1 MKQRLLV
8 GIAVAAM
15 LVAGGALAQT
25 SNDATGTTTQAG
37 TSAAAM
43 PQITEASEF
52 VKQAAAGGEYEI
64 RSSKLALKQSK
75 SEDVKRI
82 AQRLID
88 DHTKAGKALKATVKE
103 AGVKAKI
110 PEKLD
115 QKHQTMMDELKKAK
129 GTAADFDK
137 IYLDQQLS
145 AHQDAIALF
154 SGYAESGDND
164 KLKSFAEATLPTL
177 QEHQQMVTSA
187 LAGMPSQ

>member
-1 MKQRLLV
+1 MKQRLLA
-8 GIAVAAM
+8 GIAVAVM
-15 LVAGGALAQT
+15 VFAGGAMAQT

-37 TSAAAM
+37 TSAAGM

-75 SEDVKRI
+75 SEDIKRI

-88 DHTKAGKALKATVKE
+88 DHTKAGKELKTIVKDG
-103 AGVKAKI
+103 GVKAKI

-115 QKHQTMMDELKKAK
+115 QKHQAMMDDLKKTK

-137 IYLDQQLS
+137 LYLDQQLS

-154 SGYAESGDND
+154 SGYAEGGDND
-164 KLKSFAEATLPTL
+164 KLKNFAEKTLPTL
-177 QEHQQMVTSA
+177 QEHQQMVTTA
-187 LAGMPSQ
+187 QAAMPTQ

>member
-1 MKQRLLV
+1 MKQRLLA
-8 GIAVAAM
+8 GIAVAVM
-15 LVAGGALAQT
+15 VFAGGAMAQT

-37 TSAAAM
+37 TSAAGM

-75 SEDVKRI
+75 SEDIKRI

-88 DHTKAGKALKATVKE
+88 DHTKAGKELKTTVKYG
-103 AGVKAKI
+103 GVKAKI

-115 QKHQTMMDELKKAK
+115 QKHQAMMSDLKKTK

-137 IYLDQQLS
+137 LYLDQQLS

-154 SGYAESGDND
+154 SGYAEGGDND
-164 KLKSFAEATLPTL
+164 KLKSFAEIGRASCRERVKTK
-177 QEHQQMVTSA
+177 EE
-187 LAGMPSQ
+187 GG

>member
-1 MKQRLLV
+1 MKQRLLA

-15 LVAGGALAQT
+15 VFAGGAMAQT

-37 TSAAAM
+37 TSAGGM

-52 VKQAAAGGEYEI
+52 VKQAGAGGEYEI

-75 SEDVKRI
+75 SEDIKRI

-88 DHTKAGKALKATVKE
+88 DHTKAGKELKTTVKDG
-103 AGVKAKI
+103 GVKAKI

-129 GTAADFDK
+129 GTTADFDK
-137 IYLDQQLS
+137 LYLDQQLS

-154 SGYAESGDND
+154 SGYAEGGDND
-164 KLKSFAEATLPTL
+164 KLKSFAEKTLPTL

-187 LAGMPSQ
+187 QAAMPTQ

>member
-1 MKQRLLV
+1 MKQRLLA

-15 LVAGGALAQT
+15 LFGGGALAQT

-82 AQRLID
+82 AQKLID
-88 DHTKAGKALKATVKE
+88 DHTKAGKELKATVKDG
-103 AGVKAKI
+103 GVKAKI

-115 QKHQTMMDELKKAK
+115 QKHQTMMEELKKAK
-129 GTAADFDK
+129 GTTADFDK
-137 IYLDQQLS
+137 LYLDQQLS

-154 SGYAESGDND
+154 SGYAEGGDND
-164 KLKSFAEATLPTL
+164 KLKSFAEKTLPTL
-177 QEHQQMVTSA
+177 QEHQQMITTA
-187 LAGMPSQ
+187 QAGMPTQ

>member
-1 MKQRLLV
+1 MKQPLLA

-15 LVAGGALAQT
+15 VFAGGAVAQT

-52 VKQAAAGGEYEI
+52 VKQAAAGGEFEI

-88 DHTKAGKALKATVKE
+88 DHTKAGKELKATVKD
-103 AGVKAKI
+103 AGVNAKI

-115 QKHQTMMDELKKAK
+115 QKHQSMMDELKKTK
-129 GTAADFDK
+129 GMAANFDK
-137 IYLDQQLS
+137 LYIDQQLS

-154 SGYAESGDND
+154 SGYAEGGDND
-164 KLKSFAEATLPTL
+164 KLKSFAEKTLPTL
-177 QEHQQMVTSA
+177 QEHQQMVTTA
-187 LAGMPSQ
+187 QAGMPTQ

>member
-1 MKQRLLV
+1 MKQRLLA

-15 LVAGGALAQT
+15 LFAGGAVAQT

-52 VKQAAAGGEYEI
+52 VKQAAAGGEFEI

-88 DHTKAGKALKATVKE
+88 DHTKAGKELKATVKD
-103 AGVKAKI
+103 AGVNAKI

-115 QKHQTMMDELKKAK
+115 QKHQSMMDELKKTKGMAAK
-129 GTAADFDK
+129 FDK
-137 IYLDQQLS
+137 LYIDQQLS

-154 SGYAESGDND
+154 SGYAEGGDND
-164 KLKSFAEATLPTL
+164 KLKSFAEKTLPTL
-177 QEHQQMVTSA
+177 QEHQQMVTTA
-187 LAGMPSQ
+187 QAGMPTQ

>member
-1 MKQRLLV
+1 MKQRLLA

-15 LVAGGALAQT
+15 LFAGGALAQT

-43 PQITEASEF
+43 PQITEVSEF
-52 VKQAAAGGEYEI
+52 VKQAAAGGEFEI

-88 DHTKAGKALKATVKE
+88 DHTKAGEELKSTVKQ
-103 AGVKAKI
+103 ADVKAKI

-115 QKHQTMMDELKKAK
+115 QKHQAMMDDLKKTK
-129 GTAADFDK
+129 GTANFDK
-137 IYLDQQLS
+137 VYLDQQLS

-177 QEHQQMVTSA
+177 QEHQQMVTSV

>member
-1 MKQRLLV
+1 MKQRLLA
-8 GIAVAAM
+8 GIALAAI
-15 LVAGGALAQT
+15 LLAGGALAQT

-52 VKQAAAGGEYEI
+52 VKQAAAGGEFEI

-82 AQRLID
+82 AEKLID
-88 DHTKAGKALKATVKE
+88 DHTKAGKELKTTIKQAD
-103 AGVKAKI
+103 VKAKI

-115 QKHQTMMDELKKAK
+115 QKHQAMMDELKKTK
-129 GTAADFDK
+129 GTADFDK
-137 IYLDQQLS
+137 RYLDQQLS

-154 SGYAESGDND
+154 SGYAEAGDND
-164 KLKSFAEATLPTL
+164 KLKSFAEKTLPAL
-177 QEHQQMVTSA
+177 QEHQQMVTTA
-187 LAGMPSQ
+187 QAAMPTQ

>member
-1 MKQRLLV
+1 MKQRLLA
-8 GIAVAAM
+8 GIAVAAV
-15 LVAGGALAQT
+15 LFAGGALAQT

-52 VKQAAAGGEYEI
+52 VKQAAAGGEYEV
-64 RSSKLALKQSK
+64 RSSKLALKQAK

-82 AQRLID
+82 AQKIID
-88 DHTKAGKALKATVKE
+88 DHSKANKELKTTVKE

-115 QKHQTMMDELKKAK
+115 QKHQAMMDELKKAK
-129 GTAADFDK
+129 GASADFDK
-137 IYLDQQLS
+137 VYLDQQLS

-154 SGYAESGDND
+154 SGYAEAGDND
-164 KLKSFAEATLPTL
+164 KLKSFAEATLPAL
-177 QEHQQMVTSA
+177 QEHQQMVTTA
-187 LAGMPSQ
+187 QAAMPTQ

>member
-1 MKQRLLV
+1 MKQRLLA

-15 LVAGGALAQT
+15 VFAGGAVAQT

-37 TSAAAM
+37 TSAAGM

-52 VKQAAAGGEYEI
+52 VKQAAAGGEFEI

-88 DHTKAGKALKATVKE
+88 DHTKAGKELKDTVKD

-115 QKHQTMMDELKKAK
+115 QKHQSMMDELKKTK
-129 GTAADFDK
+129 GMAANFDK
-137 IYLDQQLS
+137 LYIDQQLS

-154 SGYAESGDND
+154 SGYAEGGDND
-164 KLKSFAEATLPTL
+164 KLKSFAEKTLPTL

-187 LAGMPSQ
+187 QAALPTQ

>member
-1 MKQRLLV
+1 MKQRLLA
-8 GIAVAAM
+8 GIAIAAM
-15 LVAGGALAQT
+15 VFAGGALAQT

-82 AQRLID
+82 AQKLID
-88 DHTKAGKALKATVKE
+88 DHTKAGKELKATVKDG
-103 AGVKAKI
+103 GVKAKI

-115 QKHQTMMDELKKAK
+115 QKHQTMMEELKKAK
-129 GTAADFDK
+129 GTTADFDK
-137 IYLDQQLS
+137 LYLDQQLS

-154 SGYAESGDND
+154 SGYAKGGDND

-177 QEHQQMVTSA
+177 QEHQKMITTAQ
-187 LAGMPSQ
+187 AGMPSQ